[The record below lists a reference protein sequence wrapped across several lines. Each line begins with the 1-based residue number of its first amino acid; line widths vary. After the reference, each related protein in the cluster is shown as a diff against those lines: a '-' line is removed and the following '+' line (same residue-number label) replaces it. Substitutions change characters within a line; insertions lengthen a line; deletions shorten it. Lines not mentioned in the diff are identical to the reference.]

1 MSLTMSKDPTIR
13 SYEPSLHIKEAP
25 HSVPMKESSLIAIFG
40 EKVGKP
46 QQLHERPKSRT
57 LATQQKKNWA
67 QVTPPRF
74 LSVLNYRIQMRVGHG
89 RFPTW
94 ADHSKVRLVTDGGL
108 NGPEKP
114 RQKPHGID
122 VFNSEDKICD
132 SHPTYP
138 CIFT

>member
-1 MSLTMSKDPTIR
+1 
-13 SYEPSLHIKEAP
+13 
-25 HSVPMKESSLIAIFG
+25 MKESSFIAIFG

-46 QQLHERPKSRT
+46 QQLHERPQSRT
-57 LATQQKKNWA
+57 LATPTKDKTWGQN
-67 QVTPPRF
+67 TPRF

-122 VFNSEDKICD
+122 VFNSEDKISYMYLYVSIGIYVCA
-132 SHPTYP
+132 SIFANVVKNKNCPVHPLVQ
-138 CIFT
+138 

>member
-1 MSLTMSKDPTIR
+1 
-13 SYEPSLHIKEAP
+13 
-25 HSVPMKESSLIAIFG
+25 MKESSFIAIFG

-46 QQLHERPKSRT
+46 QQLPERPRKQNSSNPT
-57 LATQQKKNWA
+57 KKKLGL
-67 QVTPPRF
+67 VPPPRF

-132 SHPTYP
+132 SHPKYL
-138 CIFT
+138 CIFM